1 MLNAVPNKVADKY
14 GTQQLN
20 IWYTGAKMNIDLKS
34 IILTLFLLL
43 LPFKPFNVKTSLN
56 LDPNTHKEQERFF
69 LFFE

>member
-1 MLNAVPNKVADKY
+1 
-14 GTQQLN
+14 
-20 IWYTGAKMNIDLKS
+20 MNIDFKS